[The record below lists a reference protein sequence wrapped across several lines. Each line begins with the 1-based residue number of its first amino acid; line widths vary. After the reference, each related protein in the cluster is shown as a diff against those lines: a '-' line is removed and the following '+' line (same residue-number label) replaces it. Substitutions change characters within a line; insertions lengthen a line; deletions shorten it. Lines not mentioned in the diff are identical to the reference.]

1 MDMHTYVC
9 IPSPRMGEIFHSK
22 VEGTEGRNP
31 LGRPSDFLGVLG
43 KYYSI
48 TFDSWG
54 YWYGNH

>member
-54 YWYGNH
+54 Y